1 MRSCS
6 GEHMPR
12 KVPSP
17 AGSLQ
22 YSPPPMEYP
31 RNSNPNLSSSF
42 SLLLPL
48 IYATASS
55 PSPTV
60 PRPDASLR
68 SWAVHA
74 CANRRIPALFLV
86 SSGAGGGSNGGWREG
101 DQGGPGGGAAT
112 APGRGRAPAPRG
124 ALRRAVAVRVSPPL
138 AGLCSVTTV
147 FDFLGWVTSL
157 YRGWFLTL
165 CTLLAGSMRLFPE
178 TLKDFALSKR
188 WC

>member
-138 AGLCSVTTV
+138 AGLCSITTV
-147 FDFLGWVTSL
+147 FSFLGWVISL
-157 YRGWFLTL
+157 YGGWFLTL
-165 CTLLAGSMRLFPE
+165 CTLLAGSMRLFQE
-178 TLKDFALSKR
+178 TLEDFALSKL
-188 WC
+188 